1 MQPSQRAP
9 SSSAGRQRPAV
20 FGTVATI
27 RDRTE
32 IESLGSELETMKTLS
47 DALRAQTHEHAN
59 RLHTIV
65 SLMELGR
72 GAEALDFVFCRETYA
87 GRSFEEPPKMLLL
100 DLKMPR
106 VDGLEVLHAVRTDPR
121 TRLIPVVMMTSSSEE
136 RDRVESYALG
146 VNSYIVKPLDFD
158 QFVEAMRLVG
168 MYWLL
173 LNQPPKG

>member
-1 MQPSQRAP
+1 MSDTVPMTPRVDILLAEDNP
-9 SSSAGRQRPAV
+9 DDLKLALHAFRRNHPANAV
-20 FGTVATI
+20 HVVG
-27 RDRTE
+27 D
-32 IESLGSELETMKTLS
+32 
-47 DALRAQTHEHAN
+47 
-59 RLHTIV
+59 
-65 SLMELGR
+65 
-72 GAEALDFVFCRETYA
+72 GAKALDFVFCRETYA
-87 GRSFEEPPKMLLL
+87 GRSLEEPPKMLLL

-136 RDRVESYALG
+136 GDRVESYALG

-158 QFVEAMRLVG
+158 QFVEAMRLIG

>member
-1 MQPSQRAP
+1 VKLALHAFRRNHLAN
-9 SSSAGRQRPAV
+9 AV
-20 FGTVATI
+20 HVVG
-27 RDRTE
+27 D
-32 IESLGSELETMKTLS
+32 
-47 DALRAQTHEHAN
+47 
-59 RLHTIV
+59 
-65 SLMELGR
+65 
-72 GAEALDFVFCRETYA
+72 GAEALDFVFCREAYA

-106 VDGLEVLHAVRTDPR
+106 VDGLEVLQAVRADPR
-121 TRLIPVVMMTSSSEE
+121 TRLIPVVMMTASSEE
-136 RDRVESYALG
+136 RDRIESYALG